1 MKEKSAKNHIII
13 ILLLIA
19 ITGVSSFI
27 LFLLFM
33 NSDEQRIKRQ
43 LSLGEKYLDEMDYE
57 NAILAYNMAIAI
69 DPNSVESYVGL
80 AEAYAGIE
88 EYDKSLDA
96 IKAGMDVVGEN
107 RELLEQ
113 RGKTIELYLGV
124 GDACYQL
131 KKYDEAIEIFNKII
145 EADPQKTD
153 AYIGIANAYIEKGMY
168 EEALE
173 TVNKGIEI
181 NGEIDGLVELRK
193 KISEI
198 LSSEEKTN
206 EESYE
211 EDSIEEEQFSQE
223 YRELYSNVLR
233 ENISSDSGFPSK
245 FELIYIDDDGIPELA
260 IGTGEAHVNHIKLYR
275 ILDGE
280 VVFLGEY
287 GYFSSM
293 EYIDH
298 GNLFHDSTVYFG
310 DNMDGYYSIDGSE
323 CKCLA
328 KLDYFETDGTG
339 AVLDEYRYMI
349 DDNDVS
355 KQEYDNMMSKMSGN
369 YIVCDYMETMDDIT
383 EENILEILFDSVDGQ
398 VNDSGYEAK
407 DLSNRDTVRLIKASL
422 LRSSPEKSDYS
433 NVIYKGAADSTYT
446 KIGEYKQ
453 WTKILFKEE
462 VAYVET
468 EFVTNSD

>member
-1 MKEKSAKNHIII
+1 MKEKSAKNRIII
-13 ILLLIA
+13 VLLLFAIA
-19 ITGVSSFI
+19 GVISFI

-69 DPNSVESYVGL
+69 DPNSAESYVGL

-88 EYDKSLDA
+88 DYDKSLDT
-96 IKAGMDVVGEN
+96 IKAGMDVVGEK

-113 RGKTIELYLGV
+113 RAKTIELYLAV

-131 KKYDEAIEIFNKII
+131 KKYDEAIEIFNRII
-145 EADPQKTD
+145 AADPQTTD
-153 AYIGIANAYIEKGMY
+153 AYIGIANAYIEQGMY

-173 TVNKGIEI
+173 VVNKGIEA
-181 NGEIDGLVELRK
+181 NGKADSLVKLKERIEPLLSPEEPQEED
-193 KISEI
+193 ISE
-198 LSSEEKTN
+198 
-206 EESYE
+206 E
-211 EDSIEEEQFSQE
+211 EDEPEEENFTQE
-223 YRELYSNVLR
+223 KKELYADFLR
-233 ENISSDSGFPSK
+233 NTTSDPDFPTR
-245 FELIYIDDDGIPELA
+245 FELIYVDEDDIPELA
-260 IGTGEAHVNHIKLYR
+260 VASGEAHVDHIKLYR
-275 ILDGE
+275 ILGGE
-280 VVFLGEY
+280 VVFLGEF
-287 GYFSSM
+287 GYFSNM

-298 GNLFHDSTVYFG
+298 ENLFHDSTVYFG
-310 DNMDGYYSIDGSE
+310 DYMDGFYSIDGSE

-349 DDNDVS
+349 DDSDVS
-355 KQEYDNMMSKMSGN
+355 KQEYDDMMSKMSGN

-383 EENILEILFDSVDGQ
+383 EENILENLFDSENQ
-398 VNDSGYEAK
+398 ANDNGYEAT
-407 DLSNRDTVRLIKASL
+407 DLSNRDTVKLIKASL
-422 LRSSPEKSDYS
+422 IRSSPVNSDYS

-462 VAYVET
+462 DAYVET